1 MAILLGILPSQFLT
15 FRDLN
20 GDALMQEARD
30 AAAVPIYALTG
41 PDPNIRVTGGTLSRG
56 HCPRRT
62 RAFLDLASPRSRRFF
77 RSRPARQSDPRTAPA
92 LRAVHLALGATRVDL
107 SASQVDA
114 VPIPPR
120 CLKEPPD
127 PDP

>member
-1 MAILLGILPSQFLT
+1 MGARVF
-15 FRDLN
+15 
-20 GDALMQEARD
+20 DALMQDAR
-30 AAAVPIYALTG
+30 AKLPANLRVNRAR
-41 PDPNIRVTGGTLSRG
+41 PNIRVTGGTLSRG

>member
-1 MAILLGILPSQFLT
+1 MGARVF
-15 FRDLN
+15 
-20 GDALMQEARD
+20 DALMQDARTKLP
-30 AAAVPIYALTG
+30 ANLRVNRAR
-41 PDPNIRVTGGTLSRG
+41 PNIRVTGGTLSRG

-62 RAFLDLASPRSRRFF
+62 RAFLYLASPRSRRFF

-120 CLKEPPD
+120 CLRSRRTQTPNMPKPTGEGGP
-127 PDP
+127 